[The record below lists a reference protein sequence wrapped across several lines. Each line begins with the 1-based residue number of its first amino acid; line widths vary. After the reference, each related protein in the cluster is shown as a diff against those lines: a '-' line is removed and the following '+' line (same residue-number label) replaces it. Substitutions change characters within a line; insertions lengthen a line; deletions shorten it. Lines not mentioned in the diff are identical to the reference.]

1 MNAVETRIITEI
13 GNALK
18 ELYGLV
24 RDEGFIMIETPRDP
38 KMGDYATNIAMRL
51 AKELHRNPFDI
62 ANEIAAVLREKLTEA
77 SSVEAARPGFIN
89 FRMKG
94 ESLADNLKV
103 ILEEGDAYGRNDSGK
118 GQKILVEWVSANPT
132 GDLHCG
138 HARNAAWGDSI
149 SRLLEASGYDN
160 LREYYIN
167 DAGNQIV
174 MLGESL
180 TARYFEH
187 FGKEYPLPEDG
198 YHAQDIIDIADAIA
212 ETDGDR
218 WLYEEDAEKRL
229 EYFKKEGVRRE
240 LKKIEKDLEMFG
252 VRFDSWMH
260 ETFFY
265 ENGGE
270 RINAVLERMQRMGL
284 TYEKDGALWFRS
296 SEYGDDKD
304 RVLKKSD
311 GTYAYLT
318 PDIANHVYKYE
329 RGYRKLVDLWG
340 ADHHSY
346 ITRMKCA
353 LTALGYDRDLLD
365 VDIIQMV
372 RMVEDGVEVKMSKR
386 TGNAITIRE
395 LVEDVGC
402 DAARWFFVSKDVSSH
417 MDFDFNFAR
426 KKSEDNPVYYAQYAH
441 ARMCSILRQCPE
453 LKPVET
459 YDLLTDQK
467 EIELMKYLNEF
478 PTVVADAARTRMPNK
493 ICQYIQTVARL
504 FHSFYGVCRVND
516 SANPELSN
524 QRAALVTA
532 AKITMKNALYLIGV
546 SAPEKM

>member
-13 GNALK
+13 KNALK
-18 ELYGLV
+18 ELYGLTK
-24 RDEGFIMIETPRDP
+24 DEGVIMIETPRDP

-62 ANEIAAVLREKLTEA
+62 ANEIASRLTETITEA

-89 FRMKG
+89 FRMRG

-103 ILEEGDAYGRNDSGK
+103 ILKEGDAYGHNDSGK

-160 LREYYIN
+160 LREFYIN

-198 YHAQDIIDIADAIA
+198 YHAQDIIDIANAIA
-212 ETDGDR
+212 ETDGDK
-218 WLYEEDAEKRL
+218 WLYEEDAAKRL
-229 EYFKKEGVRRE
+229 DYFKKEGVRRE
-240 LKKIEKDLEMFG
+240 LKKIEKDLETFG

-260 ETFFY
+260 ESFFY
-265 ENGGE
+265 ENNGE
-270 RINAVLERMQRMGL
+270 RINAVLDRMNQMGL

-353 LTALGYDRDLLD
+353 LTALGYDKDLLD

-453 LKPVET
+453 IRPVET
-459 YDLLTDQK
+459 FDLLTDQK

-478 PTVVADAARTRMPNK
+478 PSVVADAARTRMPNK

-504 FHSFYGVCRVND
+504 FHSFYGLCRVND
-516 SANPELSN
+516 CMNPELSN
-524 QRAALVTA
+524 QRASLVTA